1 MADRSSQNHEAAA
14 SSSGETVCHDF
25 AVPVLATV
33 WRYFLIP
40 SSLFAWIVWSAKCD
54 RMGVAVGA
62 LLVFPFVVFGL
73 VRLTKTLRIEIS
85 SHSMQIIERTILL
98 RRAVTFPLAEKPA
111 TQFHRQ
117 MSGYWCIE
125 IFLQKPFRFGHGFWR
140 KLHEVF
146 ALIEMTLGRDPAAA
160 LAAF

>member
-1 MADRSSQNHEAAA
+1 MADHSTLHHKADEPSTEKVICR
-14 SSSGETVCHDF
+14 DF
-25 AVPVLATV
+25 TVPVLPTV
-33 WRYFLIP
+33 WRCFLIP
-40 SSLFAWIVWSAKCD
+40 LSFFAWWVWTANGE
-54 RMGVAVGA
+54 RTGVVLAA
-62 LLVFPFVVFGL
+62 LCFFPFVVFGL

-125 IFLQKPFRFGHGFWR
+125 IFLQKPFRFGHGFWK

-146 ALIEMTLGRDPAAA
+146 ALIETTLGRDPAAA